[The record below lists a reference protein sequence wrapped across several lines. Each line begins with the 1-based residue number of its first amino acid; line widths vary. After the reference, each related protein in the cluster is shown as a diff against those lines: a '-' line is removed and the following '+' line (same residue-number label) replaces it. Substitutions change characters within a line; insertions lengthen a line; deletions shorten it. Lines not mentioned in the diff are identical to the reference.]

1 MASDLLINGKFVGLE
16 EYFNKIEKIGYYAK
30 SSVLKEFK
38 KIANEVRNTIIIGM
52 NSTPKDP
59 SNFVTRRSVVHF
71 RSFPGA
77 YPAIDT
83 GRGVG
88 SITIDDRGEEV
99 EVGSADVNYLKIL
112 EETDNPKLKRPWL
125 LPSFENIDIASRV
138 QEAIRRAAEG

>member
-1 MASDLLINGKFVGLE
+1 MASDFLINGKMIGLDN
-16 EYFNKIEKIGYYAK
+16 YFNAINKIGYYAK
-30 SSVLKEFK
+30 DNVHKEFM

-52 NSTPKDP
+52 NSTPKDN
-59 SNFVTRRSVVHF
+59 SNFVTRRSVVHY
-71 RSFPGA
+71 RSFAGS

-88 SITIDDRGEEV
+88 SISIDDRNDEV

-125 LPSFENIDIASRV
+125 LPSFESIPIEDRIM
-138 QEAIRRAAEG
+138 EAIRRATQ